1 MEKHLKA
8 LLVAFKKAPK
18 KAKKKA
24 AKKRRPHKTGRGG
37 PRAKKA
43 NR

>member
-1 MEKHLKA
+1 MKKQLTA
-8 LLVAFKKAPK
+8 LVVAFKKAPK
-18 KAKKKA
+18 KAKKA
-24 AKKRRPHKTGRGG
+24 AKKKARSHKTGWGG

>member
-1 MEKHLKA
+1 MEKPTEG
-8 LLVAFKKAPK
+8 LLMAFKKAPK
-18 KAKKKA
+18 KAKKA
-24 AKKRRPHKTGRGG
+24 AKKRKSRTTGWGG